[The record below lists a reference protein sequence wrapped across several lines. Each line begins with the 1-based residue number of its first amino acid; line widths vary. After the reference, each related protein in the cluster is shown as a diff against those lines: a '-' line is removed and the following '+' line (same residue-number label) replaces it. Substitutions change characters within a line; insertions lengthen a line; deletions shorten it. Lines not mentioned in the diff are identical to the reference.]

1 MEADSVRRMEG
12 TLSLLLRAGVLLS
25 GAIVLLGLAIMAAT
39 GDTSCSRGVLDLRW
53 MLLGDPFLEPSHVI
67 FLGFITLIATPVIRI
82 AASVTMFYRARDRA
96 FAVITATVLLI
107 LVISFVLGV
116 G

>member
-12 TLSLLLRAGVLLS
+12 MLSLLLRVGVFLS
-25 GAIVLLGLAIMAAT
+25 GAIVLIGLAIMAAT

-82 AASVTMFYRARDRA
+82 AASVAMFYRARDRA

>member
-12 TLSLLLRAGVLLS
+12 MLSLLLRVGVLLS

-82 AASVTMFYRARDRA
+82 AASVTMFYSAHDRA